1 MQVLIQDS
9 AVVTELQRRAIVL
22 DCPVGELV
30 TAMLSVCLV
39 RDDI

>member
-1 MQVLIQDS
+1 MQVQIQDQEI
-9 AVVTELQRRAIVL
+9 VRELSRRAVVL

>member
-9 AVVTELQRRAIVL
+9 AIARELQRRAVIL
-22 DCPVGELV
+22 DCPVGDLV

>member
-1 MQVLIQDS
+1 MEVQIRDRELVH
-9 AVVTELQRRAIVL
+9 ELQRRAVVL

>member
-1 MQVLIQDS
+1 MHIIIQDQ
-9 AVVTELQRRAIVL
+9 AIATELQRRAVVL
-22 DCPVGELV
+22 DCPLENLV